1 MAERPN
7 PDDAASA
14 FLRTLDKEALVRI
27 ALDDAKNWLAHDGL
41 WFQAVESVRG
51 MDEAIAADRAAWERF
66 TVVEAKRI
74 MERLGMKP
82 GGGIPALLECL
93 NHRLY
98 ARLNTQEATEVTAER
113 AVFVMRDCRVQSAR
127 KRKGLPDFPC
137 KSVGRGRVR
146 RVREDH
152 RPADPDALHRVPAR
166 RARGRRVVRVGV
178 HDRGGRVTR
187 PRHPEPELVSNPRRP
202 PPRLRYALAATLL
215 VLAAACSDRR
225 PAAEPA
231 PAPRDRPLAQDGT
244 AARALTSTPD
254 RARVQLDLAAV
265 RAGLQAYRRERNAW
279 PRSRSWSC
287 PERSATRPT

>member
-51 MDEAIAADRAAWERF
+51 MDEAIAADRAAWEKF

-74 MERLGMKP
+74 MERLGMQP

-137 KSVGRGRVR
+137 KSVGVVEYGEFAKTIDPRIRTR
-146 RVREDH
+146 CMAC
-152 RPADPDALHRVPAR
+152 PPDAHADDVWCAWEFTI
-166 RARGRRVVRVGV
+166 AAS
-178 HDRGGRVTR
+178 GGA
-187 PRHPEPELVSNPRRP
+187 
-202 PPRLRYALAATLL
+202 ALSM
-215 VLAAACSDRR
+215 V
-225 PAAEPA
+225 
-231 PAPRDRPLAQDGT
+231 
-244 AARALTSTPD
+244 
-254 RARVQLDLAAV
+254 
-265 RAGLQAYRRERNAW
+265 
-279 PRSRSWSC
+279 
-287 PERSATRPT
+287 